1 LHSIIKDKNKKMNSL
16 YPLKFK
22 PIFKDKIWGGD
33 KIKTLFGKDF
43 SPLDNCGESWELSG
57 VEGNISVLENGFLAG
72 NDLEELIEVYMCD
85 LLGEKVYDKFG
96 IHFPV
101 LVKIIDSREWLSI
114 QVHPDDKLAM
124 KRHMQNGKSEMWYV
138 LDADEKAELISGF
151 NKEMTEKEY
160 LKHFEKGTLKDILNF
175 EKVETGDFFNIPA
188 GRIHALGPGLCL
200 AEIQQTSDIT
210 YRIYDW
216 DRVDENGKSR
226 ELHVAQ
232 ALEAIDFKHYD
243 DYKNIALPVLNLS
256 TNLVKSPHF
265 TTNIIAIDQPLPRDY
280 YSLDSFVIY
289 LCTEGK
295 FTIEYAGGK
304 ETIVKGETVLIP
316 AELSDLTLVPEPKAT
331 LLEVF
336 ME

>member
-1 LHSIIKDKNKKMNSL
+1 MNSL

-33 KIKTLFGKDF
+33 KIKTLLGKDF
-43 SPLDNCGESWELSG
+43 SPLPNCGESWELSG
-57 VEGNISVLENGFLAG
+57 VEGNVSVLQNGFLAG
-72 NDLEELIEVYMCD
+72 NDLEELIEIYMCD

-96 IHFPV
+96 NHFPI

-124 KRHMQNGKSEMWYV
+124 KRHKQNGKSEMWYV
-138 LDADEKAELISGF
+138 LDADKKAELISGF
-151 NKEMTEKEY
+151 NRNITEIEY
-160 LKHFEKGTLKDILNF
+160 LQHFKNGTLKEILNF
-175 EKVETGDFFNIPA
+175 EPVEAGDVFNIPA
-188 GRIHALGPGLCL
+188 GRVHALGPGLCL

-216 DRVDENGKSR
+216 DRVDENGISR
-226 ELHVAQ
+226 ELHVEQ
-232 ALEAIDFKHYD
+232 ALAAIDFKHYE
-243 DYKNIALPVLNLS
+243 DYKTLALPILNMS

-265 TTNIIAIDQPLPRDY
+265 TTNIIAIDKPLQRDY
-280 YSLDSFVIY
+280 FSLDSFVIY

-295 FTIEYAGGK
+295 FTIEYEGGK
-304 ETIVKGETVLIP
+304 ESVIKGETILIP
-316 AELSDLTLVPEPKAT
+316 AEMHELNLVPEPKAT
-331 LLEVF
+331 MLEVF